1 MKKQK
6 LVNLTG
12 LAAQGVGDNFPAFT
26 VDGYEFHSTASQ
38 PPRHGINV
46 YTPQMTARSNRVHRQ
61 NAYVLFGTQENSVLY
76 RGGMVGTAI
85 NPTHQ
90 RKFLED
96 ILVLG
101 SLLTAQNWA
110 FYSRRNTPGYP
121 LAPTNHLRTIAT
133 DFNDLQQDLTQLATK
148 LKESDWQQQFDNGF
162 HLKMLL
168 NSANNYHSESR
179 FLSRV
184 IIWEFLHAKL
194 FGRESNNLQEI
205 MQEVLE
211 HFWGAQVDNTIFVS
225 HRVSGF
231 SKNIFYVLRN
241 QLAHSGKL
249 PIDRAYAEQWMTQ
262 IPWEAP
268 FGSEVIDLKRYLL
281 FFDELTQVIVM
292 KTMDFHPETRNL
304 FNVFNFTDN
313 LNRFL
318 STGRIQP

>member
-1 MKKQK
+1 MKKLK

-12 LAAQGVGDNFPAFT
+12 LAQNGAGDNFQQFT
-26 VDGYEFHSTASQ
+26 VDGYEFHSQTS
-38 PPRHGINV
+38 PPARRGINV
-46 YTPQMTARSNRVHRQ
+46 YTARMAARDNRIHKQ
-61 NAYVLFGTQENSVLY
+61 NAYVLHGTQEDSVLY
-76 RGGMVGTAI
+76 RGGMVGTAMR
-85 NPTHQ
+85 PTHR

-101 SLLTAQNWA
+101 SLLTAHNWA
-110 FYSRRNTPGYP
+110 FYSRKYTAGYP
-121 LAPTNHLRTIAT
+121 LVPTNHLRTITT
-133 DFNDLQQDLTQLATK
+133 DFNDLQPDLSALSAR
-148 LKESDWQQQFDNGF
+148 LKEPAWQRQFDNGF

-184 IIWEFLHAKL
+184 IIWEFLYAKL
-194 FGRESNNLQEI
+194 FGRESENLQEI
-205 MQEVLE
+205 IKAILE
-211 HFWGAQVDNTIFVS
+211 YFWAGRVNNSIFLT

-249 PIDRAYAEQWMTQ
+249 PIDRPYAEQWMTQ

-268 FGSEVIDLKRYLL
+268 FGSMIRDLKRYLI

-292 KTMDFHPETRNL
+292 KTMDFHPETRNI
-304 FNVFNFTDN
+304 FNAFNFTDN
-313 LNRFL
+313 LNSFL
-318 STGRIQP
+318 STGRI